1 MCGRRRDVCTAE
13 SWCITTTT
21 HLAVFDHIDPRSP
34 TPIYAQIA
42 ARVRIAV
49 AAGDLTTGDPLPSV
63 RALAGSLRVNP
74 ATVVQA
80 YRELEHDG
88 VVEMRQGSG
97 TFIATLSPEARVET
111 REQEARRLVRDLLE
125 RAARLAICPGELR
138 RAIDLELG
146 APRQ

>member
-1 MCGRRRDVCTAE
+1 M
-13 SWCITTTT
+13 
-21 HLAVFDHIDPRSP
+21 FDHIDPRSP

-49 AAGDLTTGDPLPSV
+49 AAGDLATGDALPSV
-63 RALAGSLRVNP
+63 RALAGTLRVNP

-80 YRELEHDG
+80 YRDLEHDG

-97 TFIATLSPEARVET
+97 TFIATLSPEARNHT

-125 RAARLAICPGELR
+125 RAARLAICPAELR
-138 RAIDLELG
+138 RALDTELG
-146 APRQ
+146 AFRS